1 MPSSTTRRHSGSN
14 DKSTTAAFL
23 AVVGIVAVLA
33 LFYGSWRVGRWFTG
47 ITEPAPKNP
56 INAALRVASGE
67 LRWPLASTIT
77 LIVVVILLGSAAA
90 VGAALWTKHRP
101 DPRTREFDRNARY
114 LATASELT
122 GVVMGREAK
131 QTAARLRPTAQI
143 TTAADVG
150 LSVGALATAPQRE
163 LLLSW
168 EWCALVVAGPRTGKT
183 HALAIPMICQAP
195 GPVFS
200 TTNKSD
206 LHDHT
211 RYVRADRGTVW
222 CSDLQHIAGSL
233 EQTRMDSTGLV
244 QSWWWNPLRNVEH
257 LRDARTVAG
266 YFKSASTESGAR
278 VDSYFDG
285 GAQELLALYMFAAA
299 AAGGDL
305 LHVYGWL
312 SDPTLETPID
322 ALLAAG
328 HSSAA
333 SQVLTAQNLNPRQRD
348 GLYDMARRFVNVMSD
363 PSYAASVLPPRR
375 TILAGDNSLG
385 NADITHNGVE
395 FIPDEFVLST
405 DTVYAMSMEG
415 PAAATALTT
424 ALAGCVFE
432 AAVKAARANNG
443 RLAVPLVGILDEAA
457 NVCKLQELPG
467 WYSHFGGQGICLVT
481 ILQSLAQAD
490 RVWSAKQLQEL
501 LGAANLHYYGGGSND
516 MDYLRQVSDRIG
528 HRDVRRQSR
537 SHSQGHTSYSE
548 NFSKEPVLTPD
559 ALAQMPTGRAI
570 AMFGTYPAALVRK
583 QYWWDGPLKESIEAS
598 KARCRLERTAGGQ
611 EPLETAA

>member
-1 MPSSTTRRHSGSN
+1 MTSSTRRRHGGQS
-14 DKSTTAAFL
+14 DLSTTVGFATVAAVL
-23 AVVGIVAVLA
+23 SALA
-33 LFYGSWRVGRWFTG
+33 LFYGSWRLGRWIAG
-47 ITEPAPKNP
+47 ISEPAPTNP
-56 INAALRVASGE
+56 ITALVQVASGQVQ
-67 LRWPLASTIT
+67 WPVAATIT
-77 LIVVVILLGSAAA
+77 LIAAVVVLGALA
-90 VGAALWTKHRP
+90 VTVAVLWTKHRP
-101 DPRTREFDRNARY
+101 DSRTREFDRNARY
-114 LATASELT
+114 LATPAELK
-122 GVVMGREAK
+122 GVVMGPDAK
-131 QTAARLRPTAQI
+131 RTAARLRPGASIRTAD
-143 TTAADVG
+143 DVG
-150 LSVGALATAPQRE
+150 LSIGTLTTADRR

-195 GPVFS
+195 GPVFA

-211 RYVRADRGTVW
+211 RYVRCDRGAVW
-222 CSDLQHIAGSL
+222 ISDLQAIASGGS
-233 EQTRMDSTGLV
+233 QTRMDSTGLV
-244 QSWWWNPLRNVEH
+244 QNWWWNPLRGVEH
-257 LRDARTVAG
+257 LREARTVAG

-285 GAQELLALYMFAAA
+285 GAQELLALYLFAAA

-312 SDPTLETPID
+312 SEPTLDTPFEVLND
-322 ALLAAG
+322 AG
-328 HSSAA
+328 HTSAA
-333 SQVLTAQNLNPRQRD
+333 SQVYTAQHLNPRQRD

-375 TILAGDNSLG
+375 RIFDGDNTVG
-385 NADITHNGVE
+385 NSTITHSGIE

-424 ALAGCVFE
+424 ALAGCVFD

-467 WYSHFGGQGICLVT
+467 WYSHFGGQGINLVT

-501 LGAANLHYYGGGSND
+501 IGAANLHYYGGGSND

-537 SHSQGHTSYSE
+537 SRSGGHTSYSE

-559 ALAQMPTGRAI
+559 ALAQMPSDRAI
-570 AMFGTYPAALVRK
+570 AMFGSYPAAIVRK
-583 QYWWDGPLKESIEAS
+583 PFWWDGPHNDAIESS
-598 KARCRLERTAGGQ
+598 KKRCRRERGDTQTTVAT
-611 EPLETAA
+611 PR

>member
-1 MPSSTTRRHSGSN
+1 MPSSTSRRQGGRN
-14 DKSTTAAFL
+14 DLTTTIGFI
-23 AVVGIVAVLA
+23 AVLVVITVLA
-33 LFYGSWRVGRWFTG
+33 LFYGSWRFGRWVVG
-47 ITEPAPKNP
+47 ISEPAPLNP
-56 INAALRVASGE
+56 VSALLQVASGE

-77 LIVVVILLGSAAA
+77 AVVVVVLLGTIATATG
-90 VGAALWTKHRP
+90 VLWTRHRP
-101 DPRTREFDRNARY
+101 DTRTREFDRNSRY
-114 LATASELT
+114 LATPAEMK
-122 GVVMGREAK
+122 GVVMGPDAK
-131 QTAARLRPTAQI
+131 RTAQRLRPEADISTAD
-143 TTAADVG
+143 DVG
-150 LSVGALATAPQRE
+150 LSFGALTPSDRR

-195 GPVFS
+195 GPVFA
-200 TTNKSD
+200 TTNKPD

-211 RYVRADRGTVW
+211 RYVRSDQGAVW
-222 CSDLQHIAGSL
+222 ISDLQRIAGNHGQS
-233 EQTRMDSTGLV
+233 RMDSTGIV
-244 QSWWWNPLRNVEH
+244 QNWWWNPLRGIEA

-299 AAGGDL
+299 AADGDM

-312 SDPTLETPID
+312 SDATLDTPIE
-322 ALLAAG
+322 ALNNAG
-328 HSSAA
+328 HTSAA

-363 PSYAASVLPPRR
+363 PGYAASVLPPRR
-375 TILAGDNSLG
+375 KILDGDNSLG
-385 NADITHNGVE
+385 NSNITHDGRE
-395 FIPDEFVLST
+395 FIPDQFVLST

-501 LGAANLHYYGGGSND
+501 IGAANLHYYGGGSND

-537 SHSQGHTSYSE
+537 SRSNGHTSYSE
-548 NFSKEPVLTPD
+548 NFSKEPVLSPD
-559 ALAQMPTGRAI
+559 ALAQMPSERAI
-570 AMFGTYPAALVRK
+570 AMFGSYPAAIVRK
-583 QYWWDGPLKESIEAS
+583 QFWWDGPLVDAIEAS
-598 KARCRLERTAGGQ
+598 KDRCRQERGEHAAPVGATA
-611 EPLETAA
+611 